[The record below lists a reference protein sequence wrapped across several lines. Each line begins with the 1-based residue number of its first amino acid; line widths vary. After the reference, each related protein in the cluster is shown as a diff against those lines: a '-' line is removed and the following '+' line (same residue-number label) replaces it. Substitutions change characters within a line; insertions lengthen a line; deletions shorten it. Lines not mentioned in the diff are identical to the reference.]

1 MAAAYDK
8 LGGVNSSGGGRRQA
22 ALAGSAYFKVSFFGR
37 QLWEEEHAREYVY
50 REPKTTSL
58 AELAVSLSFPIAFP
72 IAFLNAF
79 VFLSF
84 LSFSRVCLLPLPL
97 SSLL

>member
-8 LGGVNSSGGGRRQA
+8 LGGVNSNGGGRRQA

-58 AELAVSLSFPIAFP
+58 AELAVSLSFPT
-72 IAFLNAF
+72 AFLNAF

-84 LSFSRVCLLPLPL
+84 LSFSRVCLLPLSL